1 MQDSKQLIRKI
12 DFIFYREP
20 QIRRLIRLT
29 RLDPNPPRLLVKPAN
44 SQLGDPTAGAV
55 IRKLTKLKL
64 IRFEDGRELHNP
76 EQWIEV
82 IDETYEAAS
91 DLEYQTAR
99 ARYREEKLEITL
111 HRLSID
117 KWKYYRVL
125 NHFRDIAVRII
136 KNRLKVKK

>member
-1 MQDSKQLIRKI
+1 MNAGFKAADSKNRFHILPRAADSPSDSI
-12 DFIFYREP
+12 DAAR
-20 QIRRLIRLT
+20 
-29 RLDPNPPRLLVKPAN
+29 
-44 SQLGDPTAGAV
+44 SQSSGAV